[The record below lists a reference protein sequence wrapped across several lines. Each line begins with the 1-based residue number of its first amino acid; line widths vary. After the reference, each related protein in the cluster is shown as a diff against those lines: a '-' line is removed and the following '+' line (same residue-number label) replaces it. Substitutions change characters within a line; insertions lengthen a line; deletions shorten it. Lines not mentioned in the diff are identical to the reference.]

1 MKTIDDVSGVILAGG
16 KSSRYG
22 KDKAFVKINGLPLI
36 ESVIEVMGSVFQ
48 ELIIITNSPNKYS
61 RLGISV
67 YQDAIKGLGPL
78 GGIFTGLTT
87 ISKEAGFFVA
97 CDMPFLNRGLL
108 RYMTESR
115 GEFDAVVPRISGK
128 MEALHGL
135 YRKTCLPA
143 IRRLIDSRVYQVL
156 RFFSEVSVRY
166 VDEGEIRRFDPN
178 LRSFLNVN
186 TPQELKKIEK
196 SATRFG
202 SQ

>member
-22 KDKAFVKINGLPLI
+22 KDKAFVEINGLPLI

-48 ELIIITNSPNKYS
+48 ELIIITNTPNKYS
-61 RLGISV
+61 SLGLSV
-67 YQDAIKGLGPL
+67 YEDTIKGLGPL
-78 GGIFTGLTT
+78 GGIVTGLTA

-97 CDMPFLNRGLL
+97 CDMPFLNRELL
-108 RYMTESR
+108 LYMTESK
-115 GEFDAVVPRISGK
+115 GEFDAVVPRISGE
-128 MEALHGL
+128 MEALHAL

-166 VDEGEIRRFDPN
+166 VDEGEIRQFDPD
-178 LRSFLNVN
+178 LRCFLNVN
-186 TPQELKKIEK
+186 SPQELQEIEK
-196 SATRFG
+196 SATRFNN
-202 SQ
+202 Q

>member
-48 ELIIITNSPNKYS
+48 EVIIITNTPNKYS
-61 RLGISV
+61 YLGLSV
-67 YQDAIKGLGPL
+67 YEDTIKGLGPL
-78 GGIFTGLTT
+78 GGIVTGLTA

-97 CDMPFLNRGLL
+97 CDMPFLNRELL
-108 RYMTESR
+108 LYMTESK
-115 GEFDAVVPRISGK
+115 GEFDAVIPRISGK

-143 IRRLIDSRVYQVL
+143 IKRLIDSRVYQVL

-166 VDEGEIRRFDPN
+166 VDEGEIRQFDPD
-178 LRSFLNVN
+178 LRCFLNVN
-186 TPQELKKIEK
+186 TPEELQEIEK
-196 SATRFG
+196 SATRFNN
-202 SQ
+202 Q